1 MYEGHALKACRTVT
15 LLAALCFSA
24 TTQAQSQA
32 QRDADYLQAFVVP
45 LVKLQLERQGHFLPL
60 GAALKQ
66 TDKFVLMPSSAADTS
81 LMPADIIKLLQ
92 EALVQGAADGEYK
105 ATALVYDA
113 TAPLPVSGKP
123 SDAIAVALDHRDGY
137 SVITVL
143 PYELCGKEVHMGTP
157 FTHQGTAAVFK
168 QK

>member
-1 MYEGHALKACRTVT
+1 MYKGHTLKSCHTVT
-15 LLAALCFSA
+15 LLAVLCFSA
-24 TTQAQSQA
+24 TAQAQSQA
-32 QRDADYLQAFVVP
+32 QRDVEYLQEFVVP
-45 LVKLQLERQGHFLPL
+45 LAKLQLERQGHFLPL

-66 TDKFVLMPSSAADTS
+66 TDKFI
-81 LMPADIIKLLQ
+81 LMPASTAAMSLLPADMINLIQ

-105 ATALVYDA
+105 TTALVYDA